1 MARCQ
6 GTTQSG
12 EQCKREAQEG
22 SRFCYAHQPEE
33 EEYQEDRREE
43 LELEDFVPILLAGAA
58 TLAFVLAFKSLGRLI
73 PKL

>member
-22 SRFCYAHQPEE
+22 SRFCYAHQPEAE
-33 EEYQEDRREE
+33 EPEIRKSED
-43 LELEDFVPILLAGAA
+43 LEFDDFVPILLAGAA
-58 TLAFVLAFKSLGRLI
+58 TLAFVLVFKSLGRLI